1 MWWSAAHGERF
12 GDAVTADGA
21 LGGVGLAGG
30 GFGGEG
36 GVLESVGFGFC
47 GGIDYDLGVDDHA
60 AMFGGFGGHAS
71 GGECWAKNG
80 D

>member
-1 MWWSAAHGERF
+1 
-12 GDAVTADGA
+12 
-21 LGGVGLAGG
+21 
-30 GFGGEG
+30 
-36 GVLESVGFGFC
+36 LESVGFGFC